1 MRSTG
6 DAEVQGA
13 GAAWFQSIF
22 TKKRGLKLPGSLIFK
37 KQPEIQ
43 FFSWETR

>member
-1 MRSTG
+1 MRRCSL
-6 DAEVQGA
+6 VPVY
-13 GAAWFQSIF
+13 FH
-22 TKKRGLKLPGSLIFK
+22 KKTGLKLPGSLIFK